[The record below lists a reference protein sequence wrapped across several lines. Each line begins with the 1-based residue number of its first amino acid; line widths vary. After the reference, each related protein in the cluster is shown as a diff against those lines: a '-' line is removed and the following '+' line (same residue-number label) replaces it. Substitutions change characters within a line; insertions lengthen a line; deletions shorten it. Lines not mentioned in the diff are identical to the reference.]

1 MATYRRILVPID
13 GSATSLRGLSEAIA
27 LAKRER
33 ARILLVHVLDEF
45 FVLAVPEAAAYSEK
59 VIEDLRR
66 GGRRIL
72 GRAEARVRAAGV
84 PVAAVMPETVGGRAA
99 DEIVRQAKKLKA
111 DLIVIG
117 THGRRGIKR
126 LALGSDAEQVVRN
139 AGVPVLVVRAAR

>member
-1 MATYRRILVPID
+1 MATYRRILVPVD
-13 GSATSLRGLSEAIA
+13 GSATSLRGLAEAIA

-45 FVLAVPEAAAYSEK
+45 FVMAPPEAALYSDRL
-59 VIEDLRR
+59 IEDLQR

-72 GRAEARVRAAGV
+72 DKAQARVRAAGV
-84 PVAAVMPETVGGRAA
+84 PVSTVMPETVGGRAA
-99 DEIVRQAKKLKA
+99 DEIVRQANKLKA
-111 DLIVIG
+111 HLIVIG

-139 AGVPVLVVRAAR
+139 ASVPVLVVRASR